1 MEEYLNLQRERS
13 HKNVVCEPLDPTE
26 LLMRHLGQRRTQLA
40 GLRLARL
47 GCERA
52 VRTANRQFRHFL
64 IELFRQ
70 EVDNPIGKDGHGDV
84 RQGILSPRKRAD
96 TTCKHEA
103 MMPNCMPVRRKRKR

>member
-13 HKNVVCEPLDPTE
+13 HKKHLDQTEP
-26 LLMRHLGQRRTQLA
+26 LMRHLGQRRTQLA
-40 GLRLARL
+40 GLRLATRL
-47 GCERA
+47 RA

-84 RQGILSPRKRAD
+84 RQGILSPSFQ
-96 TTCKHEA
+96 ESSLE
-103 MMPNCMPVRRKRKR
+103 